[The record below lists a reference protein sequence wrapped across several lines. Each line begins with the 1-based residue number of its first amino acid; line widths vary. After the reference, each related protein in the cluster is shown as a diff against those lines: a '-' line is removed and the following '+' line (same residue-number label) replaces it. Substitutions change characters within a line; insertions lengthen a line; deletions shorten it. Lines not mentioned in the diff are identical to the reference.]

1 MINTDFVKVFDLKK
15 VWDEVSEMVRYRK
28 STQVWD
34 QLGYEVIDKAWW
46 KARIQVW
53 HKVWYD

>member
-1 MINTDFVKVFDLKK
+1 MINTDCVKVFDLKK

-34 QLGYEVIDKAWW
+34 QVWE
-46 KARIQVW
+46 QVSDQVEYQVG